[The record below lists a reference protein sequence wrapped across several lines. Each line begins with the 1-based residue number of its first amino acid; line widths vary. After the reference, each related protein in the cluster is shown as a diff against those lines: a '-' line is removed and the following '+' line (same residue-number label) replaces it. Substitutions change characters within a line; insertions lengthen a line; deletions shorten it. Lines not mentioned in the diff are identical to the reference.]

1 MAANGIGRRSDA
13 VYTQRNCCFPV
24 LRAEKQSEM
33 PVRRAEGE
41 FRREGE
47 KRRLYRSRY
56 SARENWGAKK
66 DRDREEREREREEK
80 TTTRIT
86 QSARMWRRWC
96 YQWRYRSIGFFHL
109 IKFNQLTRAP
119 RLSYFAVRDKGR
131 KTTGREIRLICTH
144 LLSWI
149 GNWLGFIEW
158 RAGD

>member
-1 MAANGIGRRSDA
+1 MAGEATRYTHNEIVAFQFCARKSKARCRFAEQRENSGGRGRR
-13 VYTQRNCCFPV
+13 
-24 LRAEKQSEM
+24 
-33 PVRRAEGE
+33 G
-41 FRREGE
+41 G
-47 KRRLYRSRY
+47 YRSRY
-56 SARENWGAKK
+56 SARENLGCKK
-66 DRDREEREREREEK
+66 EREREEK